1 MWKWFWQPSFPNL
14 SFSTLLWNL
23 RSFISFMLSIS
34 SFHLLCQHS
43 NIHWLKINLW
53 IIMII
58 YYQQKICQ
66 VTYPCSSSKSL
77 RMSLWMS
84 YSRVRGAFNQN
95 KTVHGGHVIN
105 SEILRPSDS
114 HAHLSR
120 MRETKTSTAMKY
132 LSTLIFPCIMVLSF

>member
-66 VTYPCSSSKSL
+66 VTYLCSSSKSL

-105 SEILRPSDS
+105 SGILRCAWLSDGLRIS
-114 HAHLSR
+114 EFITCPPCTVLFWLNAPL
-120 MRETKTSTAMKY
+120 
-132 LSTLIFPCIMVLSF
+132 TLL